1 VGHRSNSSSWT
12 GSLPVLILSQEV
24 ELILSPL
31 CTFSARREF
40 ATRECSDLQ
49 DSRESGLPGVL
60 TEARRLTGGTSS
72 RQRQLEHL
80 KPEITRWQKANIRIL
95 LTEIMT
101 TRHHQNPVLS
111 PQRVPG
117 YPNTP
122 EKQESDLKIT
132 SHDAG
137 RGFFSF
143 KKIFFLVEDFKK
155 DINNSP
161 KEIQENIA

>member
-1 VGHRSNSSSWT
+1 
-12 GSLPVLILSQEV
+12 
-24 ELILSPL
+24 
-31 CTFSARREF
+31 
-40 ATRECSDLQ
+40 
-49 DSRESGLPGVL
+49 
-60 TEARRLTGGTSS
+60 
-72 RQRQLEHL
+72 
-80 KPEITRWQKANIRIL
+80 
-95 LTEIMT
+95 MT

-122 EKQESDLKIT
+122 ENQESDLKIT